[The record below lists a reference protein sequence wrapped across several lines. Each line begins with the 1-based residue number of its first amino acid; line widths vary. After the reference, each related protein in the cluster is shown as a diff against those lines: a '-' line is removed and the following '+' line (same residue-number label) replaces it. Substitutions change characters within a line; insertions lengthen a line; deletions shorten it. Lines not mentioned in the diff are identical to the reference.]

1 MINKKNI
8 ILLFIT
14 LVVLLSG
21 CTNST
26 YEGNGIN
33 IFDHENNIVNNF
45 IPEAPVKISTILGEE
60 RSVMIINNDGSMI
73 VEDVDFEIKVDGS
86 TIVAKR
92 GNSILAKDV
101 ISIYSGKEIK
111 GIGNLYHDTYKFLE
125 EDKKVVAVILD
136 GFSYEQYRRLVE
148 DGRIPFFE
156 SIFKE
161 KAISVYNP
169 VTNAGFA
176 SMITGTLPPENGV
189 HNRSFRDLKVKSI
202 FFDALDMNKKAVLL
216 EGDIK
221 ILNTEIE
228 PILHVD
234 LNSDGEVDDEIFQTA
249 LSLLNDD
256 IELLFIHFHGID
268 DRGHTYG
275 PYADETLNYIVKIDG
290 YMKRLDE
297 LWDGIIIATADHGMN
312 EKEDGGDHGDCT
324 YEDMIVPYFLK
335 ENFK

>member
-1 MINKKNI
+1 MINKKKI

-14 LVVLLSG
+14 LIILLSG
-21 CTNST
+21 CTKST
-26 YEGNGIN
+26 YEGDGIN

-45 IPEAPVKISTILGEE
+45 VPEAPVNISTILGEE

-73 VEDVDFEIKVDGS
+73 MEDVDFEIKVDGS
-86 TIVAKR
+86 KIVAKR

-111 GIGNLYHDTYKFLE
+111 GIGNLYHDTFKFLE
-125 EDKKVVAVILD
+125 EDKKVVAVLLD

-161 KAISVYNP
+161 KVISVFTP

-268 DRGHTYG
+268 DRGHSYG

-290 YMKRLDE
+290 YMQRLDE

-312 EKEDGGDHGDCT
+312 EKEDEGDHGDCT

-335 ENFK
+335 ENFR